1 MHLLGFFVWVLGR
14 ETKTREGSSKKKNK
28 KARAKA
34 ADFFQDE
41 EPAAP
46 YTTSEGSPEIVS
58 IHDSS
63 ESEHPSSDSST
74 SSYTSTKGEKV
85 ERRRVTFATRQ
96 TTHSRPRSSS
106 APDHHRSSSS
116 TSPGEGNSLSAL
128 FQILE
133 EKQAT
138 TNGGGESNQAF
149 AGKDVRELFK
159 LHDEWNDRIVQGQR
173 DAWARATQDSGQHDG
188 KSTTKPKK
196 KKTTKTKKPKTKTK
210 NDKDKDT
217 GFWTPT
223 HGSWSGDNNGRDDSG
238 GGKKQDSFN
247 PN

>member
-1 MHLLGFFVWVLGR
+1 
-14 ETKTREGSSKKKNK
+14 
-28 KARAKA
+28 
-34 ADFFQDE
+34 
-41 EPAAP
+41 
-46 YTTSEGSPEIVS
+46 VS

-63 ESEHPSSDSST
+63 ESEHSSSDSST
-74 SSYTSTKGEKV
+74 SSYTSAKGEKV

-116 TSPGEGNSLSAL
+116 ASPGEGNSLSAL

-138 TNGGGESNQAF
+138 NEGESNQAF

-210 NDKDKDT
+210 NDRDKDT

-223 HGSWSGDNNGRDDSG
+223 HGSWSGDNNGKDDSG